1 MDVNDDMDSRKK
13 RPYHQSPPLL
23 DKTTIL
29 PEARSHYMEVKF
41 EILSLRSYILF
52 ISLMLFIEKIGITY
66 GASKERCEWDFQV
79 LRVWFLNQHVRQF
92 SSALHYSY

>member
-23 DKTTIL
+23 DKSHKTTIL
-29 PEARSHYMEVKF
+29 PEAGSHYMEVKF

-52 ISLMLFIEKIGITY
+52 IALLLFIEKIGITY
-66 GASKERCEWDFQV
+66 GASKERCE
-79 LRVWFLNQHVRQF
+79 
-92 SSALHYSY
+92 